1 MSESVVA
8 DFTAR
13 IGDHGNVH
21 GDPVRCRV
29 VMNETQLVVATE
41 DDREV
46 IPLESVFDVVVGRP
60 PGDVSE
66 FFDDSVTLAYRADVA
81 KAAMSDVPS
90 NLELPA
96 DRDGERT
103 SVTVLADPETTD
115 RFTTVLFKA
124 MLEGT
129 AALVTYRA
137 RAGGRVTGEGA
148 TRCSLHLED
157 RTVVFR
163 TDGGTQRI
171 DVESVV
177 DFDRVQKELAGETR
191 PVISVSHVGGRD
203 AITSEVALPSERK
216 LNVLGRYLRLVY
228 SDLVEDLADLE
239 ITEAES
245 EVLVAR
251 YTSGGEVNLANVLG
265 IDSSRATMLLDSLV
279 EKGLLADDDERS
291 FTSRGLMVVNRRLES
306 VN

>member
-13 IGDHGNVH
+13 VGGRGEAQ
-21 GDPVRCRV
+21 GDPVNCRV
-29 VMNETQLVVATE
+29 VMNEHQLVIATE

-60 PGDVSE
+60 PGDVAD

-81 KAAMSDVPS
+81 RATTSDVPS
-90 NLELPA
+90 NLKLPE

-103 SVTVLADPETTD
+103 SITVLADPDTID
-115 RFTTVLFKA
+115 RFTTVLFTA
-124 MLEGT
+124 ILEGT
-129 AALVTYRA
+129 PALVSYRA
-137 RAGGRVTGEGA
+137 RAGGRVTDEGA
-148 TRCSLHLED
+148 TRCTLHLDD
-157 RTVVFR
+157 RAVVFR
-163 TDGGTQRI
+163 RDGATQRI

-177 DFDRVQKELAGETR
+177 DFDRVEKDLAGEPR
-191 PVISVSHVGGRD
+191 PVISVRHVDGQD
-203 AITSEVALPSERK
+203 AITSEVALASERK

-228 SDLVEDLADLE
+228 SDLVEDLAE
-239 ITEAES
+239 IELSEAES

-251 YTSGGEVNLANVLG
+251 YTSGADVNLASVLG
-265 IDSSRATMLLDSLV
+265 IDTSRATMLLDSLA
-279 EKGLLADDDERS
+279 EKGLLEDDDERS
-291 FTSRGLMVVNRRLES
+291 FTSRGLLVVNRRLES